1 MTVPARTAL
10 AAMSAQPGA
19 EHITAALTVPCDLRE
34 GELARRLAADP
45 W

>member
-1 MTVPARTAL
+1 
-10 AAMSAQPGA
+10 MSAQPGA